1 VSRVVA
7 WTNLTLDGVTQTPA
21 RPDVARMSAAT
32 TVLRRA
38 AWCLVFLIAACRGE
52 SEADDTQY
60 RNIIPFDTA
69 EVRLA
74 STTDTTILVVELAS
88 SNEQQTLG
96 LMERRTLAENAG
108 MLFLYPTVQPESS
121 AFWMFRTRIPLDI
134 AFVDDSGVIR
144 SIRAMEPCTSD
155 LAQACQSYP
164 AGASYRAALEVNR
177 GYFDRKRIRLGDRV
191 VLDDTLRRRRAS
203 TVR

>member
-1 VSRVVA
+1 
-7 WTNLTLDGVTQTPA
+7 
-21 RPDVARMSAAT
+21 
-32 TVLRRA
+32 
-38 AWCLVFLIAACRGE
+38 
-52 SEADDTQY
+52 
-60 RNIIPFDTA
+60 
-69 EVRLA
+69 
-74 STTDTTILVVELAS
+74 
-88 SNEQQTLG
+88 
-96 LMERRTLAENAG
+96 MERRTLAENAG